1 MTNSAI
7 HTLLQQRGIAWPAP
21 IERFESL
28 GSTNDLLRERA
39 RGGALGWHVVMAQRQ
54 TAGRGRLGRRWVSRA
69 GDLFLSL
76 LLRPGDVA
84 TEVLAVLPLMAGV
97 AVSRAADEWG
107 VPTRLKWPNDVLVG
121 GQKLAGILAE
131 ASSAGLDVEHVVL
144 GVGMNLALDPPEHL
158 RGVATSV
165 YAETGQVPTPDEAAA
180 AVLAAFL
187 DVARR
192 FAPKGASAVVSAW
205 CERSV
210 DWWGREVEVASGG
223 SRIAGRALGVDEDGA
238 LVLETGSG
246 RIRVLSGEAR
256 ALRLAE
262 QHAPEG
268 IA

>member
-1 MTNSAI
+1 MTNAAI
-7 HTLLQQRGIAWPAP
+7 HALLRQRGIAWPAP
-21 IERFESL
+21 IECLESL

-39 RGGALGWHVVMAQRQ
+39 RAGAVGWHVVTAQRQ
-54 TAGRGRLGRRWVSRA
+54 TAGRGRLGRRWESSA

-84 TEVLAVLPLMAGV
+84 TEVLGVLPLMAGV
-97 AVSRAADEWG
+97 AVSRAADEWA

-131 ASSAGLDVEHVVL
+131 AASGGHGVEHVVV
-144 GVGMNLALDPPEHL
+144 GVGMNLAFDPPEDL

-165 YAETGQVPTPDEAAA
+165 HAETGQVPTPDEAAA
-180 AVLAAFL
+180 VVLAAFL
-187 DVARR
+187 DVARSL
-192 FAPKGASAVVSAW
+192 APLGASAVVSAW

-210 DWWGREVEVASGG
+210 DWWGREVEVTSGG
-223 SRIAGRALGVDEDGA
+223 SRIAGRALGVDDVGA
-238 LVLETGSG
+238 LVLDTGSG

-262 QHAPEG
+262 QRAPEG